1 MPQAPFS
8 WQLRVRFSD
17 TDASG
22 RIHYTSMLRFFEA
35 AEVEFLRR
43 LGIEYASIENEHTGY
58 PRVHV
63 ECTYTGAVQDD
74 DVVDGRLAWSG
85 WAGLLSRCAS
95 PLVCAAR
102 TRRMAGSP
110 LSAWIV
116 KRKSHGRSRKPLRKL
131 WGAMRRSAR
140 PREPKAP
147 Q

>member
-74 DVVDGRLAWSG
+74 DVVDLEVGVERVGRSSFTL
-85 WAGLLSRCAS
+85 RF
-95 PLVCAAR
+95 AAR
-102 TRRMAGSP
+102 VRGKE
-110 LSAWIV
+110 SA
-116 KRKSHGRSRKPLRKL
+116 HGRIAIVCMDRETQKSRPLPETVAETLGRYAAECPSA
-131 WGAMRRSAR
+131 GA
-140 PREPKAP
+140 
-147 Q
+147 